1 MAAISVERTIG
12 KTKRAVLGGLIGYN
26 TEKMGRQ
33 KYRRFAV
40 SLRDDGV
47 IVGGI
52 VGEVWM
58 TVLFIQFFWIEAR
71 FRGKGHGTALIEKIE
86 QEARQFG
93 AVRSYVDTMSVQ
105 APAFYRACGYEAF
118 GAIDGYPGGVTRHWF
133 TKELQGLE

>member
-40 SLRDDGV
+40 SLRDDDEV
-47 IVGGI
+47 VGGI

-118 GAIDGYPGGVTRHWF
+118 GALDGYPDGVTRHWF
-133 TKELQGLE
+133 TKAL